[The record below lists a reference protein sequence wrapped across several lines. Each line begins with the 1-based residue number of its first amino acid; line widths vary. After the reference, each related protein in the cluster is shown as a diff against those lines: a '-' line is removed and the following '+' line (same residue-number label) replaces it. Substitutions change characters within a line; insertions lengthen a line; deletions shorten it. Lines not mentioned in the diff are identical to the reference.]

1 MHRSLRLI
9 VAALVLLALAAGTAL
24 AARQPTADHGRAPL
38 AASPAGS
45 PATGEEKDAD
55 EADGA
60 DEADE
65 AGEPMTT
72 ETAEALVERLAAAG
86 LETDAATLLAL
97 AADHGVGGAV
107 RLLGWAQES
116 GRSVDEIAAMRADGA
131 GWGQIAK
138 ELGVHPGIGQWMRGE
153 HGSAGADGAAALGTG
168 EPMGLPDQARGHGRS
183 GAPGQATQ
191 P

>member
-24 AARQPTADHGRAPL
+24 AARQPSADHGRAPL

-45 PATGEEKDAD
+45 PASD
-55 EADGA
+55 EADETDEA

-65 AGEPMTT
+65 ANEPMTT
-72 ETAEALVERLAAAG
+72 DAAQALVERLSAAG
-86 LETDAATLLAL
+86 LETDAATLTAL

-107 RLLGWAQES
+107 RLLGWAQET
-116 GRSVDEIAAMRADGA
+116 GRSVDDIAAMRADGM
-131 GWGQIAK
+131 GWGTIAK
-138 ELGVHPGIGQWMRGE
+138 DLGVHPGIGRWMRGD
-153 HGSAGADGAAALGTG
+153 HGGDAADDAAALGDG
-168 EPMGLPDQARGHGRS
+168 EPIGRPDGARGHGRQ
-183 GAPGQATQ
+183 GAPGQASR